1 MRLLLAAAIATLLNS
16 CAVEVRPFE
25 PGPAAATPHGCQ
37 VVRERG
43 GRC

>member
-1 MRLLLAAAIATLLNS
+1 VRRLLLAIAFTALTS